1 MFITVLKV
9 RKSQKQFFFAS
20 IPPKNQQKIVIIS
33 ALACKIG
40 QIKKIFFGFLEEFK
54 AKKNCLWEFWR
65 FSDLYC
71 FALQCR
77 IHKYLLC
84 ITTIVWWGR
93 RARTRLR
100 LASVQ
105 GLHCH
110 SLPLSLPTPRTEL
123 KCSAPQSLDSTQIF
137 LVKPIFQ
144 SMLIQDQLAA
154 LVRSKW
160 TPKKVQVSQAF
171 PFFVTQIRTQY
182 ILSTY

>member
-1 MFITVLKV
+1 MQGCVSWLVPGLQHRGQLTQPCV
-9 RKSQKQFFFAS
+9 
-20 IPPKNQQKIVIIS
+20 
-33 ALACKIG
+33 ALER
-40 QIKKIFFGFLEEFK
+40 L
-54 AKKNCLWEFWR
+54 R

-93 RARTRLR
+93 RARTRLQ

-110 SLPLSLPTPRTEL
+110 SLPLSLPTQVRTEL

-171 PFFVTQIRTQY
+171 PFIKVRIFWESNKIWKKIFHLKFDVNQ
-182 ILSTY
+182 

>member
-9 RKSQKQFFFAS
+9 RKSQRQFFFAS
-20 IPPKNQQKIVIIS
+20 IPPKNQRKNCHYFCPS
-33 ALACKIG
+33 
-40 QIKKIFFGFLEEFK
+40 QIKSKLLFSVFGRIK
-54 AKKNCLWEFWR
+54 AKKNCLWEFLR
-65 FSDLYC
+65 FADLYC

-144 SMLIQDQLAA
+144 PMLIQDQLAA

-160 TPKKVQVSQAF
+160 TPKKVQVSQVF
-171 PFFVTQIRTQY
+171 PFF
-182 ILSTY
+182 